1 MQPSVMGCSDP
12 LEIAVVSN
20 SDLQPGYLPL
30 TDSHQTIDGL
40 QCLPNRYLNIL
51 AEFLSQHTWSSE
63 KKICRYHPLITISYP
78 YASLEALA
86 KKHRV
91 LTHPV
96 KGRP

>member
-1 MQPSVMGCSDP
+1 MKNRPQPKTAHSDPNKIPIIRTAPTQTWTSLDIMQPSVMGCSDP

-20 SDLQPGYLPL
+20 SDLQPRYLPL
-30 TDSHQTIDGL
+30 TNSHQTIL
-40 QCLPNRYLNIL
+40 V
-51 AEFLSQHTWSSE
+51 
-63 KKICRYHPLITISYP
+63 
-78 YASLEALA
+78 ALA